1 MQTHSSPSSPSV
13 RTAGA
18 TVWQWMHRRVNRQID
33 PDGTIDRSSWRP
45 PSAIRSPQSWLPRLT
60 TRATLLTL
68 TTLGLSA
75 LASPLPAAAQSSF
88 ADIRGHWAQLCVESL
103 ADDNIASGFTDA
115 YFRPDVPLTRG
126 LAADFLSRAFPN
138 APQVQPAPAFWDL
151 TPEDPFYDVILKTS
165 QQGFFSGS
173 QGRFGSQDSLSRQDF
188 FVALASGLDYA
199 PTFPPAELLSQ
210 TYDDA
215 ELVAAYAQDAIA
227 AMTEQKFVVS
237 PRGVR
242 ELRPQAP
249 ISRAEAA
256 AVLCQLRG
264 SGLPATG
271 IPAAFVVDPPT
282 HPQPFTERRVSD
294 RDAVVAQLTYS
305 KTNYEYGAAQ
315 LQILRDDQMVINQP
329 LALPGGFS
337 RNLSLQL
344 YDLDGD
350 GRLEIVV
357 DGIAGEGRCCSQ
369 SWIYQYLPQERIY
382 RVMSFPWG
390 YGSYRLVDWNQ
401 DGIPEFQ
408 GRDSRFSF
416 RFVDN
421 GADNVLP
428 LQIWHYRQGQMFDV
442 TRLYP
447 QLLLQHGEMLWQMY
461 LIRKGQG
468 QEVKGVLAAYSAV
481 RFLLD
486 DGEAG
491 FNQVSFAY
499 VGRDRSRYLQDLREF
514 LRGTGYTN
522 Y

>member
-242 ELRPQAP
+242 ELRPQAS
-249 ISRAEAA
+249 ISR
-256 AVLCQLRG
+256 
-264 SGLPATG
+264 
-271 IPAAFVVDPPT
+271 
-282 HPQPFTERRVSD
+282 
-294 RDAVVAQLTYS
+294 
-305 KTNYEYGAAQ
+305 
-315 LQILRDDQMVINQP
+315 
-329 LALPGGFS
+329 
-337 RNLSLQL
+337 
-344 YDLDGD
+344 
-350 GRLEIVV
+350 
-357 DGIAGEGRCCSQ
+357 
-369 SWIYQYLPQERIY
+369 
-382 RVMSFPWG
+382 
-390 YGSYRLVDWNQ
+390 
-401 DGIPEFQ
+401 
-408 GRDSRFSF
+408 
-416 RFVDN
+416 
-421 GADNVLP
+421 
-428 LQIWHYRQGQMFDV
+428 
-442 TRLYP
+442 
-447 QLLLQHGEMLWQMY
+447 
-461 LIRKGQG
+461 
-468 QEVKGVLAAYSAV
+468 
-481 RFLLD
+481 
-486 DGEAG
+486 
-491 FNQVSFAY
+491 
-499 VGRDRSRYLQDLREF
+499 
-514 LRGTGYTN
+514 
-522 Y
+522 